1 VSEAAAPAE
10 RPAGLP
16 SEAVWGD
23 ATAHVELPALPLTP
37 SWARRHAEAVL
48 DAWQIPADTI
58 QTAVLLVSELVT
70 NAVAAMAGLAPPPA
84 AASAGLIT
92 QTLRRQAGRI
102 VIEVSDSDPCPP
114 VPQHAGPDAE
124 SGRGLM
130 LVDILSKDWSYF
142 FPPSGGKTVYC
153 IIAVES

>member
-1 VSEAAAPAE
+1 MGHEIVSEAAAPAE

-48 DAWQIPADTI
+48 ADTGRHDTDRCSPGI
-58 QTAVLLVSELVT
+58 R
-70 NAVAAMAGLAPPPA
+70 AGNQRRRRNGRASA
-84 AASAGLIT
+84 SASAGLIT